1 MMLLA
6 IDVVLMETLY
16 LSSLAID
23 RLLDYDCHHS
33 MIHLSLWQNLVEDD
47 AIVGNVKVLDWA
59 SQVLEKVVLRMN
71 WVCMVPYWV

>member
-1 MMLLA
+1 MILLA

-33 MIHLSLWQNLVEDD
+33 MIHLSLWQHLVEDES
-47 AIVGNVKVLDWA
+47 IVGNVKVLELA
-59 SQVLEKVVLRMN
+59 SQVEKELVLMMN
-71 WVCMVPYWV
+71 WVCMIP

>member
-1 MMLLA
+1 MYCSEERRVMLWG

-33 MIHLSLWQNLVEDD
+33 MIHLSLWQNLVGDE
-47 AIVGNVKVLDWA
+47 AIVGNLKKLELA
-59 SQVLEKVVLRMN
+59 SPV
-71 WVCMVPYWV
+71 